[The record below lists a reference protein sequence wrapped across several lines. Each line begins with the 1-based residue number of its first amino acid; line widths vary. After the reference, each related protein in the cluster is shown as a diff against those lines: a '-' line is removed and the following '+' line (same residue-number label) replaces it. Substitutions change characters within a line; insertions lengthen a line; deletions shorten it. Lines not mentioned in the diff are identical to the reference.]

1 MNRLNDTHGSV
12 DIGNAEQGKGWKLKK
27 ASVD

>member
-1 MNRLNDTHGSV
+1 MNHLNDTHGSV
-12 DIGNAEQGKGWKLKK
+12 DIENAKRGKEWKLKK

>member
-1 MNRLNDTHGSV
+1 MNGLNETHGSV
-12 DIGNAEQGKGWKLKK
+12 DIGNAKRGKGWKLKK